1 MKLMEKIRSHDA
13 REREARDARQ
23 RAAHEHE
30 LNERGPLSTADLAAM
45 DTQPLDPRT
54 ADATRDDLA
63 HARAAR
69 EDTRRADEPVARQ
82 SAHRVDPPA
91 GKLRD
96 ADVEDAVEV
105 SRREARADAD
115 ANLAHAQVSSARTA
129 EQRAHPQAPPRD
141 EPLAPL
147 FHADVAQ
154 GFRARW
160 DAAQIGFV
168 DDPRQAVQQ
177 ADELVAQVMKSL
189 AQSFADERRQL
200 EAQMNGDRV
209 DREPARGAAALPLV
223 LPAAVV
229 AVGSRFAGTQARR
242 RPARLSFLVDRYSPR
257 LGLIRNLAPVA
268 RLL

>member
-1 MKLMEKIRSHDA
+1 MKLMEKIRSHDP
-13 REREARDARQ
+13 RERDARDARQ
-23 RAAHEHE
+23 RAAREHE
-30 LNERGPLSTADLAAM
+30 LNQRGPLSTADLAAM
-45 DTQPLDPRT
+45 DTQPPDTRP

-63 HARAAR
+63 HAQAAR
-69 EDTRRADEPVARQ
+69 DDTRRVNEPAARQ
-82 SAHRVDPPA
+82 SARPVDPPA

-105 SRREARADAD
+105 SRRKARADAE
-115 ANLAHAQVSSARTA
+115 ANLADARVASARTA
-129 EQRAHPQAPPRD
+129 EPRIHPQAPPRD

-147 FHADVAQ
+147 FNADVAQ

-200 EAQMNGDRV
+200 EAQMNETASTENLRV
-209 DREPARGAAALPLV
+209 ALQ
-223 LPAAVV
+223 
-229 AVGSRFAGTQARR
+229 RYR
-242 RPARLSFLVDRYSPR
+242 SFFQ
-257 LGLIRNLAPVA
+257 
-268 RLL
+268 RLLSL

>member
-1 MKLMEKIRSHDA
+1 MKLMEKLRANDA
-13 REREARDARQ
+13 REREAREARS
-23 RAAHEHE
+23 RGAREHDVQ
-30 LNERGPLSTADLAAM
+30 ERSPLSTADLAAM
-45 DTQPLDPRT
+45 DTQPLDTRT

-69 EDTRRADEPVARQ
+69 EDTRHADQ
-82 SAHRVDPPA
+82 PPA

-115 ANLAHAQVSSARTA
+115 AHQAQARASSART
-129 EQRAHPQAPPRD
+129 EQRVHPHAPPRD

-160 DAAQIGFV
+160 DTVQIGFV

-177 ADELVAQVMKSL
+177 ADELVGQMMKSL

-200 EAQMNGDRV
+200 EAQRNETASTENLRV
-209 DREPARGAAALPLV
+209 ALQ
-223 LPAAVV
+223 
-229 AVGSRFAGTQARR
+229 RYR
-242 RPARLSFLVDRYSPR
+242 SFFQ
-257 LGLIRNLAPVA
+257 
-268 RLL
+268 RLLSL

>member
-1 MKLMEKIRSHDA
+1 MKLMEKIRSHDV

-23 RAAHEHE
+23 RAAGEHE
-30 LNERGPLSTADLAAM
+30 MRERGPSSTADLAAM
-45 DTQPLDPRT
+45 DTQPLDTDTRT

-63 HARAAR
+63 HAGAAR
-69 EDTRRADEPVARQ
+69 DDMRRVDESVARQ
-82 SAHRVDPPA
+82 SARRVDPPA

-115 ANLAHAQVSSARTA
+115 AHQAQARTSSART
-129 EQRAHPQAPPRD
+129 EQRVHPHAPPRD

-160 DAAQIGFV
+160 DTVQIGFV

-177 ADELVAQVMKSL
+177 ADELVAEVMNSL
-189 AQSFADERRQL
+189 AQSFADERRQF
-200 EAQMNGDRV
+200 EAQMKETASTENLRV
-209 DREPARGAAALPLV
+209 ALQ
-223 LPAAVV
+223 
-229 AVGSRFAGTQARR
+229 RYR
-242 RPARLSFLVDRYSPR
+242 SFFQ
-257 LGLIRNLAPVA
+257 
-268 RLL
+268 RLLSL